1 MKNKISCM
9 MIIIFSLFFKFISSN
24 IWDNIY
30 TQTNSPHFLIDDNF
44 EVKLLSCENN
54 STAGQILLSSELGLI
69 KISLI
74 LSESNIDDSFIQIII
89 NFNEG
94 KVYFDSEEKCLYKY
108 IDLIEQVSPK
118 FIINAYDL
126 LSYFLEDENNYH
138 YIVTNPLEIEES
150 NNNTISLL
158 AKNIINDFRKNFE
171 KYENIYDKDLYAD
184 FIIDKN
190 QRKIN
195 NIQVKTT
202 YGIMNY
208 NTIYEAYNITIEQFN
223 GIHPPNECVEYK

>member
-1 MKNKISCM
+1 M
-9 MIIIFSLFFKFISSN
+9 
-24 IWDNIY
+24 
-30 TQTNSPHFLIDDNF
+30 
-44 EVKLLSCENN
+44 
-54 STAGQILLSSELGLI
+54 GLI

-94 KVYFDSEEKCLYKY
+94 KVYFDTEEKCLYKY

-150 NNNTISLL
+150 NML
-158 AKNIINDFRKNFE
+158 
-171 KYENIYDKDLYAD
+171 DKDKYD
-184 FIIDKN
+184 SSDHIPIFCTFT
-190 QRKIN
+190 
-195 NIQVKTT
+195 VK
-202 YGIMNY
+202 
-208 NTIYEAYNITIEQFN
+208 
-223 GIHPPNECVEYK
+223 